1 MTTKRQSW
9 LAHILLLGVVAV
21 WGSTFVVAKG
31 ALRDCSPLLF
41 NQLRMVLAFTV
52 LAVVHWR
59 EWRRMTVAAFVSGA
73 VAGLFL
79 GAGYELQTSGLVYTT
94 AARSAFLTG
103 MVVVLVPLF
112 SVVPRLRAA
121 GSHPPGWTNLLGAI
135 GAFAGIVLLT
145 TPAGTPLRDFSHGI
159 NAGDLLSL
167 AAAIAF
173 ALHLLSLSHLA
184 RRVPTAQLAT
194 LQIGFAAL
202 GMTITTPLLEHT
214 RLHWSGMLVSALLVC
229 AVLGTAVAFTVQ
241 SWSQQHLQASHTAMM
256 LALEPAFALLL
267 SLLFL
272 GERLTVRSAS
282 GAALILLSLI
292 GSELLATNPIA
303 EQPEANFAPQA

>member
-1 MTTKRQSW
+1 LTTKRQSW

-21 WGSTFVVAKG
+21 WGSTFVVVKG

-41 NQLRMVLAFTV
+41 NQLRMLLAFAV
-52 LAVVHWR
+52 LAVIHFR
-59 EWRRMTVAAFVSGA
+59 EWQRMTMSAVASGA

-94 AARSAFLTG
+94 AARSAFITG

-112 SVVPRLRAA
+112 SVVPRLRAPA
-121 GSHPPGWTNLLGAI
+121 SHPPGVRNLLGAV

-145 TPAGTPLRDFSHGI
+145 TPEGTPLREFTHGI

-167 AAAIAF
+167 ACAVAF

-214 RLHWSGMLVSALLVC
+214 HLHWSGTLIAALVVC
-229 AVLGTAVAFTVQ
+229 AVLATAVAFTIQ
-241 SWSQQHLQASHTAMM
+241 SWSQQHLQASHTAML

-272 GERLTVRSAS
+272 GERLTARSGS
-282 GAALILLSLI
+282 GAALILASLI
-292 GSELLATNPIA
+292 GSELLSGTPIA
-303 EQPEANFAPQA
+303 EQPEANLPH